1 MKELLSTAS
10 LREYVSLYGD
20 LFRCHRRSN
29 EERVFQ
35 YLSGLF
41 HEGKHN
47 IERMNERI
55 VDSTYARLQHFIS
68 DSPWDHHVVL
78 SAVRQDI
85 SKLFEE
91 SSAPVGLLLDESG
104 HRKRGS
110 HSVGVAR
117 QYLGSIGKV
126 DNGQVGVFAALSQG
140 SHVGMVDARLFLPK
154 EWSNN
159 KRRCAKAGIPLEEQ
173 IYRTKPELA
182 LEMISHMGDQINYDW
197 VGGDSIYGNS
207 PTLRKGLQGLG
218 RRFVMD
224 VSEKQEIF
232 LIDPKPY
239 IPSSS
244 GKGRKK
250 SSWVSDH
257 KPIKARELVKE
268 LKEED
273 WKIYTVRKGTK
284 GPIQR
289 ACYVTEVYI
298 WSAKRVTTSEVE
310 RLRLIISRNLD
321 GSQLKYSLT
330 NDGQIQQQSKYTNEQ
345 LLYRQMQ
352 RYWVERGFQDLKDAI
367 GMTEYQVRGWRAWY
381 HHITLTI
388 MALHYMLE
396 QKIKVKDDIPL
407 LSCPDIKLFLAL
419 TLERKT
425 EDPEKVWQLIEARHQ
440 QRKADLERH
449 KLKW

>member
-1 MKELLSTAS
+1 MQRLLSVES
-10 LREYVSLYGD
+10 LRSYVSSYGD

-29 EERVFQ
+29 EKKVFQ

-41 HEGKHN
+41 HDGKHN
-47 IERMNERI
+47 IERMNER
-55 VDSTYARLQHFIS
+55 VFDSHYGALQHFIS
-68 DSPWDHHVVL
+68 DSPWDHRLVL
-78 SAVRQDI
+78 SAVAQDI
-85 SKLFEE
+85 SKLFAD
-91 SSAPVGLLLDESG
+91 SSDPVGLLIDESG

-110 HSVGVAR
+110 HSVGVSR

-140 SHVGMVDARLFLPK
+140 ANVGMVDARLFLPK

-159 KRRCAKAGIPLEEQ
+159 KSRCAKAGIPLEEQ

-182 LEMISHMGDQINYDW
+182 LEMISHMGDQIHYDW

-207 PTLRKGLQGLG
+207 PTLRKGLQRLG

-224 VSEKQEIF
+224 VSEKQEVF
-232 LIDPKPY
+232 LVDPMPY

-257 KPIKARELVKE
+257 KSIKVKDLVQN
-268 LKEED
+268 LKQED
-273 WKIYTVRKGTK
+273 WTIYTVRKGTK

-289 ACYVTEVYI
+289 ACYITDVYI

-330 NDGQIQQQSKYTNEQ
+330 NDHELQGKSQLSDQQ

-352 RYWVERGFQDLKDAI
+352 RYWVERGFQNLKDAI

-396 QKIKVKDDIPL
+396 QKIKAKNEIPL
-407 LSCPDIKLFLAL
+407 LSCHDIKLFFAL
-419 TLERKT
+419 TLQRKSQ
-425 EDPEKVWQLIEARHQ
+425 DPAKVWQLIETRHQ
-440 QRKADLERH
+440 QRQADLDRYN
-449 KLKW
+449 LK